1 MRVYKKPE
9 IEIVEFDINV
19 SITDTKP
26 SDDFG
31 LDLMSDEV
39 FYGDD
44 TGYLVN
50 NN

>member
-9 IEIVEFDINV
+9 IEIIEFCVPDLVAAEN
-19 SITDTKP
+19 
-26 SDDFG
+26 SDGFILLSD
-31 LDLMSDEV
+31 DEV